1 MPGQRTHAV
10 LAGEGATMTTHQQ
23 PERFSPELLS
33 IISHELR
40 GPLAAIKGYAATLRR
55 VEQRLS
61 PAERKEFFDAI
72 DEASD
77 RLTLIIERI
86 LELSQ
91 LEMGLVTLVRA
102 PVALGRLVRE
112 AVAAAERRLA
122 ASHETKQQFAF
133 VLEDGGDAAGILVP
147 ADARYLRDVLDNLLE
162 NAIKYSPN
170 GGTIAISLRPA
181 FLGQRSEA
189 AQQAIDLTISDQGIG
204 IAGEHL
210 SRIFDTFQRVD
221 VRSTRE
227 TEGLGLGLA
236 ICREIVDL
244 HEGVMWAESV
254 PGAGS
259 TFHVVL
265 PIVEDPPD
273 PPDPPE

>member
-1 MPGQRTHAV
+1 MSAY
-10 LAGEGATMTTHQQ
+10 Q

-55 VEQRLS
+55 AENRLS
-61 PAERKEFFDAI
+61 RAECNEFFDAI

-91 LEMGLVTLVRA
+91 LEMGLVRLVLA
-102 PVALGRLVRE
+102 PVTLGRLVRE

-122 ASHETKQQFAF
+122 VSHEMKQRFTF
-133 VLEDGGDAAGILVP
+133 VLAEGDDAAGVLVP

-170 GGTIAISLRPA
+170 GGTIAISLSPA
-181 FLGQRSEA
+181 LLEQRGETA
-189 AQQAIDLTISDQGIG
+189 RRALDLTISDQGIG

-210 SRIFDTFQRVD
+210 ARIFDTFQRVD

-244 HEGVMWAESV
+244 HEGVMWAESA

-265 PIVEDPPD
+265 PIIADPLD
-273 PPDPPE
+273 PAE